1 MKHSPDLVN
10 IPLRRPNQGP
20 KQQQQGD
27 ASINQGGAAASGTG
41 GSSGAEE
48 LDDGGLGS
56 GMDAL

>member
-20 KQQQQGD
+20 KQQGD
-27 ASINQGGAAASGTG
+27 ASISQGGAAASGTG
-41 GSSGAEE
+41 GSSGADD